1 MEKDEPDAI
10 EKAATVIR
18 DNRKA
23 RRRKAAIAKSADKSY
38 ARAALKRAARA
49 AYAKLYGVKG

>member
-23 RRRKAAIAKSADKSY
+23 RRRKAALAK
-38 ARAALKRAARA
+38 AANK
-49 AYAKLYGVKG
+49 AYAKAAERRAVRTRLYGKWKE